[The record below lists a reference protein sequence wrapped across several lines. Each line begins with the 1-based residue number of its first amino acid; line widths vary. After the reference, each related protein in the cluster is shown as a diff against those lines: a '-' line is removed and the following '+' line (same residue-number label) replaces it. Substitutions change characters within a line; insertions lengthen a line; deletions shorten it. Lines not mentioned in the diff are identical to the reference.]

1 MNECQNF
8 KTEYIQLYCL
18 NLNDKK
24 ICTGYLPN
32 CHKFSTWE
40 KSHLQEM
47 NPHQPFFMGV
57 HSCFKLMFWNSWQS
71 WVNHKLR
78 ILFKWLIESC
88 MYMFAYTVFGCCHLM
103 LLLYAYFY
111 LIFQTF
117 FDLQIQ
123 TLMSLYLMP
132 TPNSSCS
139 MPSTIRIR
147 IQWFKHRLTTLF
159 WFGGQQQNTFFI
171 ES

>member
-1 MNECQNF
+1 MRWIATNSTVWSWEISAMFFWYLSGTVMNECQNF

-78 ILFKWLIESC
+78 ILFKWLIES
-88 MYMFAYTVFGCCHLM
+88 YMFAYTVFACCHLIE
-103 LLLYAYFY
+103 LGAAAL
-111 LIFQTF
+111 
-117 FDLQIQ
+117 
-123 TLMSLYLMP
+123 
-132 TPNSSCS
+132 C
-139 MPSTIRIR
+139 
-147 IQWFKHRLTTLF
+147 LF
-159 WFGGQQQNTFFI
+159 LSHFSDVLWSADSNIDVTVPHANT
-171 ES
+171 